1 MVPNK
6 PPKKQ
11 PTRTPKRQYSEGSPL
26 ICGWADTEE
35 CLAHLNELSRA
46 CHTVLRSKQH
56 AIPGPINNKPSP
68 PIEKPGDLLEM
79 PLHTKVEW
87 NSNGTLKQ
95 PPSGKRPADSPLFLI
110 VSLNLQPGRKRHAL
124 WPADFDSSGDIC
136 PERVPAGDAVI
147 IWAFGLP
154 CIPVYTGYY
163 AMVGQN
169 WSKYLWQLDHKVHN
183 KKLSDRGFI
192 FGQLVAPWTRDTP
205 RSDYAVHIDW
215 DDLFTEPWAHR
226 DIKKPSLVEHPSD
239 IVLTVGNGRAML
251 TPLHNFVGF
260 HPAIGPSKSR
270 IATRPTGPDDI
281 KAKARKVRLKSRYTK
296 PSDVSPERVSLV
308 KSSHL
313 ASCDGPTPAYCETT
327 ESGDDE
333 SVADESDTGIN
344 SVNGPAPSTT
354 PKARGKRKA
363 TTESAPVLS
372 SSSNATAYIRGAL
385 GDYDSSALAVC
396 DRIDRLLTN
405 CLTIQSTRDVLNTE
419 AARRVRRLIDEFPKA
434 AVEYLTT
441 YAEIRNSISNCQEG
455 AVRFKLNRALQ
466 NASLPDNDE
475 LLVDPAQSNRP
486 IYHPSDEVVNSPDE
500 DSTRNN
506 GDSAG
511 ENWHSASDN
520 EDSTSDHEDLAVG
533 DSQDST
539 P

>member
-11 PTRTPKRQYSEGSPL
+11 PTGTPKRQYSEGLPL
-26 ICGWADTEE
+26 ICGDTEE

-46 CHTVLRSKQH
+46 CHTVLHSKQNV
-56 AIPGPINNKPSP
+56 IPGHINNEPSP
-68 PIEKPGDLLEM
+68 PIEKPRDLLEM

-87 NSNGTLKQ
+87 NSN
-95 PPSGKRPADSPLFLI
+95 
-110 VSLNLQPGRKRHAL
+110 
-124 WPADFDSSGDIC
+124 ADFDSSGDIY
-136 PERVPAGDAVI
+136 PERLSAGDPVI

-154 CIPVYTGYY
+154 FIPVYTGYY

-169 WSKYLWQLDHKVHN
+169 WSKHLWQLDHKVHN
-183 KKLSDRGFI
+183 KKLSDRGFT
-192 FGQLVAPWTRDTP
+192 FGQVIAPWISDTP

-215 DDLFTEPWAHR
+215 DDLSTEPWAHR

-239 IVLTVGNGRAML
+239 MVLTVGNGRAML

-260 HPAIGPSKSR
+260 HPAIGPFKSR
-270 IATRPTGPDDI
+270 KATRPTGPDGI
-281 KAKARKVRLKSRYTK
+281 RAKAWQVRLKSRYTK
-296 PSDVSPERVSLV
+296 SSDVHPERVSLV

-344 SVNGPAPSTT
+344 SVNDPAPSNT

-372 SSSNATAYIRGAL
+372 SSSNATVYIRGAL

-405 CLTIQSTRDVLNTE
+405 CLTFQSTRDVLNTE

-434 AVEYLTT
+434 AAEYLTT
-441 YAEIRNSISNCQEG
+441 YAEIRNSTSNCQEG
-455 AVRFKLNRALQ
+455 AVRYMLNRALQ

-486 IYHPSDEVVNSPDE
+486 IDHPSDEVVNSPDE
-500 DSTRNN
+500 DSIIHHGDSTRNN